1 MSSFFNFL
9 WRSQRVDDDASVG
22 GMEQP
27 SSSATQNTSGWSNY
41 FPSISI
47 PSLPNIPIPTLN
59 LFAPKD
65 ISDANEK
72 QIFNVLTTSLSPLQS
87 TLVSIQNEL
96 STNNPRIKFISDK
109 IATLEMEE
117 LKLLDLSP
125 GDIGKILN
133 FNKDSSPG
141 NIAPILPIIN
151 DGIKKSSTTILE
163 ILKKFSEYFNTAHS
177 TAGLEARQTIKTKIN
192 AGQFLFNYEE
202 RKLIMLGLADLAA
215 KYPNSILFTRL
226 YNQLRLDPTRQ
237 KAVVR
242 AQEISTILIN
252 KDFEEAKKE
261 LLEIYNN
268 NGGKSFLPKDIFN
281 HYQALQSVTEIF
293 DRQPFK
299 QQQLDVIFTV
309 DLLTEK
315 FAKESKSSSEK
326 LALSNTYKE
335 LSQFLADPKKTDEI
349 TPPQPSLKEE
359 IGPPTINSTV
369 ASVNNTASLTL
380 FPPSSSPKIATF
392 VGALN
397 LAQKSIGSVNSA
409 LSNLSNNNAGLLSDS
424 LPDLPHQGFAE
435 TALIKMQQLQHAINS
450 LKEFTQKADQIYQRF
465 NSNTSAIPQIAP
477 SPHANKKP
485 HQDSSNT
492 KKIEEITSSNP
503 SLKEEIDPPTNNS
516 TVASVSSTASLP
528 LALPFSFPKIASLV
542 NSLESAQNGIARLNN
557 ALSPSSNTNA
567 GLLPGSMPDSQSQ
580 SFADTVLGKMLQLHN
595 AINSLKEWT
604 QKADQIY
611 QKFNSNT
618 SAITQIAPSQ
628 TVAPTVSVTTNNPV
642 NNPAPPIT
650 TPTIGW
656 DAANH
661 ALNKVNEI
669 ASTLQSLFQGQAQPN
684 QQSNQNL
691 PNAPQVQSPNI
702 LHEVKSI
709 LSAVKEAA
717 DKIKPMFDFAKE
729 VNDAPVQHPST
740 VERIQ
745 STVETFNQSVQTL
758 SAAFN
763 RISTLIPGLA
773 PANPNQ
779 PVPQNAQNPLDSIKT
794 RLFALI
800 EGQNPQHADCA
811 ALIGEI
817 DQILNAPPVLHI
829 QKNQWDADE
838 IRDWNGIK
846 TDLQGIVNTNPFT
859 VAQPVKDALSQK
871 IKGPLSKHFSK
882 WDYILNMVQ
891 SFAATAT
898 TKVGEA
904 VAKTACTQLASSLHS
919 MLSLAGDRIRNPN
932 GQGGSVP
939 NIPAAILPM
948 LDQFLGNLNNVKT
961 NGSWRDLA
969 SAMNSFKNAAVQQFP
984 LVSVNNSIFSMSAL
998 DSFLSLD
1005 WLFKPQGNAV
1015 KPPDMPFATILPKPE
1030 IKPNTPVNF
1039 EAIEASTN
1047 LHKNEMVRNFTNYTV
1062 MHFIYERLLGIKL
1075 DNPLL
1080 LNQVIDAAH
1089 TASAN
1094 PASGLTF
1101 ETAAKQRFFHELDLA
1116 RKQGKINIFSYWAG
1130 KLMFIILNSQLQG
1143 VVNKFSENI
1152 LQHVRQVLVKKDMAG
1167 FEELQN
1173 STAKRLSS
1181 YLGALG
1187 NAFRNILKRPPMN
1200 GRIDEE
1206 VAAEMSKKEYN
1217 HGHTVSGLYQGVAKK
1232 ALGTFMADLTLSAF
1246 FKHLFEK
1253 GKANSNTF
1261 PKRAYNFALS
1271 VASGLTSI
1279 LVFVPSIALKFFL
1292 VDRFQKWLVTNNK
1305 IEQLID
1311 ISSNA
1316 IEDKRG
1322 YTHAIN
1328 VVIANQLQDV
1338 LSELNNPNST
1348 PLSSTP
1354 QSEGKRKNLEE
1365 LVKNLLD
1372 VVKMTKCST
1381 TRELEELIEKKSVK
1395 NQIES
1400 SIEDIAVPQVVKSVV
1415 ELINTAY
1422 TTIMNR
1428 EHMEKQLA
1436 NFMTMLNSSLRDT
1449 TQVEPA
1455 TVKATEVKIEL
1466 LLDQILEITL
1476 ERALKEK
1483 LEFSMTD
1490 QVKHI
1495 NDFSSGVR
1503 NQIQGLKDV
1512 VEAQKN
1518 ASRDAYHRGDRNAAA
1533 NHIRTLLTQ
1542 FNRVAENLHQN
1553 FFTDIS
1559 AKQDLS
1565 GYIKDHLKTASH
1577 NGAVALN
1584 KIKQPL
1590 EAMQSLLDR
1599 VLRGEQINDLDSQ
1612 VNALHDQLNRAQG
1625 DLYQWL
1631 QSEDLKAINPH
1642 SINFAQWKWLTD
1654 FIKGN
1659 AKAIVKERSKYMLDF
1674 LRKPYNLRYGLFH
1687 HLAFIPFIGEKV

>member
-1 MSSFFNFL
+1 MSLIGSWLFPGPDPDYDT
-9 WRSQRVDDDASVG
+9 SGS
-22 GMEQP
+22 GMENPSSTPP
-27 SSSATQNTSGWSNY
+27 SSSPSNFWGWTNYFQNVSFPT
-41 FPSISI
+41 FPSI
-47 PSLPNIPIPTLN
+47 PIPNLN
-59 LFAPKD
+59 PFAPKE
-65 ISDANEK
+65 ISDANDK
-72 QIFNVLTTSLSPLQS
+72 QIYNVLTSSLSPLQS
-87 TLVSIQNEL
+87 TLVFIQNEL
-96 STNNPRIKFISDK
+96 SKPNPRIKLISDK
-109 IATLEMEE
+109 IDLLQMEE
-117 LKLLDLSP
+117 LKLLNLPPS
-125 GDIGKILN
+125 DIGKIIQFSTTAKQGSVPLILPQIN
-133 FNKDSSPG
+133 DAIKASCN
-141 NIAPILPIIN
+141 PIL
-151 DGIKKSSTTILE
+151 E
-163 ILKKFSEYFNTAHS
+163 ALKNFSAYFA
-177 TAGLEARQTIKTKIN
+177 QTDNPVCKIALQTLKAKTD
-192 AGQFLFNYEE
+192 AGQFLFNFDE
-202 RKLIMLGLADLAA
+202 RNRIMLGLAELTALHPD
-215 KYPNSILFTRL
+215 NVLFKNL
-226 YNQLRLDPTRQ
+226 YFNLRLDPTRQ
-237 KAVVR
+237 KAIDR
-242 AQEISTILIN
+242 ANSISIEISN
-252 KDFEEAKKE
+252 ADFEEAKKTFK
-261 LLEIYNN
+261 NN
-268 NGGKSFLPKDIFN
+268 FDKNKSFLPVDIFN
-281 HYQALQSVTEIF
+281 HYVKLKTDNEILDRHPSRELQLEFLYKV
-293 DRQPFK
+293 DRA
-299 QQQLDVIFTV
+299 I
-309 DLLTEK
+309 EK
-315 FAKESKSSSEK
+315 FSVSSNPADR
-326 LALSNTYKE
+326 LNLSNVFKT
-335 LSQFLADPKKTDEI
+335 LAQFLADPKKIDEI
-349 TPPQPSLKEE
+349 NPSHSSSKEE
-359 IGPPTINSTV
+359 IDPPKPNKPPTV
-369 ASVNNTASLTL
+369 ASVSSTVSLPLYPTSSSTL
-380 FPPSSSPKIATF
+380 PPLSSPKIATF
-392 VGALN
+392 VNALDLVQN
-397 LAQKSIGSVNSA
+397 SITR
-409 LSNLSNNNAGLLSDS
+409 LNNAVSYLGNNKSGLLPDS
-424 LPDLPHQGFAE
+424 LPLMQPQGYAD
-435 TALIKMQQLQHAINS
+435 TARLKMVQLQNAIHF
-450 LKEFTQKADQIYQRF
+450 LKDWAQKADQ
-465 NSNTSAIPQIAP
+465 T
-477 SPHANKKP
+477 
-485 HQDSSNT
+485 
-492 KKIEEITSSNP
+492 
-503 SLKEEIDPPTNNS
+503 
-516 TVASVSSTASLP
+516 
-528 LALPFSFPKIASLV
+528 
-542 NSLESAQNGIARLNN
+542 
-557 ALSPSSNTNA
+557 
-567 GLLPGSMPDSQSQ
+567 
-580 SFADTVLGKMLQLHN
+580 
-595 AINSLKEWT
+595 
-604 QKADQIY
+604 Y

-618 SAITQIAPSQ
+618 RVVPQIAPSP
-628 TVAPTVSVTTNNPV
+628 TAVPTVTVPTNTPEPPLPIS
-642 NNPAPPIT
+642 PALPL
-650 TPTIGW
+650 TIPALGW
-656 DAANH
+656 DTADQV
-661 ALNKVNEI
+661 LKKVGEI
-669 ASTLQSLFQGQAQPN
+669 AGSLQSLFQGQAQPN
-684 QQSNQNL
+684 PQINQNNQNPL
-691 PNAPQVQSPNI
+691 NGPQVQSPNI
-702 LHEVKSI
+702 LQEVNSI
-709 LSAVKEAA
+709 LSAVKDAA
-717 DKIKPMFDFAKE
+717 DKIKPMFDFAKQ

-745 STVETFNQSVQTL
+745 STVETFNQSVQAL

-773 PANPNQ
+773 PVHPSQ
-779 PVPQNAQNPLDSIKT
+779 PAPQTVPPNAQNPLDSIKT
-794 RLFALI
+794 RLFSLI
-800 EGQNPQHADCA
+800 EGQNPQQADCA

-817 DQILNAPPVLHI
+817 DQILNAPPVQHI

-846 TDLQGIVNTNPFT
+846 TDLQGIANTNPFT
-859 VAQPVKDALSQK
+859 VAQPVKDAISQK

-904 VAKTACTQLASSLHS
+904 VAKTACTQLAGSLHS

-932 GQGGSVP
+932 AQGGAAP

-1015 KPPDMPFATILPKPE
+1015 KPPDMPFASILPKPE

-1047 LHKNEMVRNFTNYTV
+1047 LQKNEMVRNFTNYTA

-1089 TASAN
+1089 TASTN

-1130 KLMFIILNSQLQG
+1130 KLLFVILNSQLQG

-1152 LQHVRQVLVKKDMAG
+1152 LQHVREVLVKKDVAG

-1232 ALGTFMADLTLSAF
+1232 ALGTFMADLSLSAF
-1246 FKHLFEK
+1246 LKHLFEK
-1253 GKANSNTF
+1253 GKANPDTF
-1261 PKRAYNFALS
+1261 PKRAYNFVLS
-1271 VASGLTSI
+1271 VASGITGI
-1279 LVFVPSIALKFFL
+1279 LVFVPSIALKFIL

-1338 LSELNNPNST
+1338 LSELNNPNSS
-1348 PLSSTP
+1348 PLSNTP

-1381 TRELEELIEKKSVK
+1381 TRELEELIEKKSIK

-1428 EHMEKQLA
+1428 EQMEKQLA

-1449 TQVEPA
+1449 TQVDPTA
-1455 TVKATEVKIEL
+1455 VKATEVKIEL

-1518 ASRDAYHRGDRNAAA
+1518 ASRDAYHRGDRNTAA

-1542 FNRVAENLHQN
+1542 FNKVAENLHQN

-1584 KIKQPL
+1584 KLKQPL

-1599 VLRGEQINDLDSQ
+1599 VLKGEQVNDLDSQ

-1642 SINFAQWKWLTD
+1642 SINFTQWKWLTD

>member
-1 MSSFFNFL
+1 MSSIFNFF
-9 WRSQRVDDDASVG
+9 WPSQGVDDNASVG

-47 PSLPNIPIPTLN
+47 PSLPNIPIPNLN
-59 LFAPKD
+59 PFAPAE
-65 ISDANEK
+65 ITNSDDK
-72 QIFNVLTTSLSPLQS
+72 QIFNILTTPLSPLQS
-87 TLVSIQNEL
+87 SLILIQKEL
-96 STNNPRIKFISDK
+96 SKQSPHIKTISDLTDA
-109 IATLEMEE
+109 IGLED
-117 LKLLDLSP
+117 LKLLNLTP
-125 GDIGKILN
+125 GDIGKVLQ
-133 FNKDSSPG
+133 FSKDAKTG
-141 NIAPILPIIN
+141 NIPPIIPIIN
-151 DGIKKSSTTILE
+151 IALQRSTTPILE
-163 ILKKFSEYFNTAHS
+163 ALKNFSAYFAKIEHPACKTAF
-177 TAGLEARQTIKTKIN
+177 QTLKTKID
-192 AGQFLFNYEE
+192 AGQFLFNYDE
-202 RKLIMLGLADLAA
+202 RKLIMLGLAELATTYQ
-215 KYPNSILFTRL
+215 KNIFFNRL
-226 YNQLRLDPTRQ
+226 YFQLRLDTTRQ
-237 KAVVR
+237 NAAVR
-242 AQEISTILIN
+242 AKEISDIILN
-252 KDFEEAKKE
+252 KDFKKAKEE
-261 LLEIYNN
+261 LLEIFNKN
-268 NGGKSFLPKDIFN
+268 HEKSFLPKAIFE
-281 HYQALQSVTEIF
+281 HYQALQYVTEIF

-299 QQQLDVIFTV
+299 EQQLDCIFKV

-315 FAKESKSSSEK
+315 FAKASKSTADK
-326 LALSNTYKE
+326 LELSNAYKD
-335 LSQFLADPKKTDEI
+335 LAQFLTEPKIVEKI
-349 TPPQPSLKEE
+349 TTSTSSSKEE
-359 IGPPTINSTV
+359 IDPPTKNPTVATVSSTV
-369 ASVNNTASLTL
+369 SLPLYPTSSSTL
-380 FPPSSSPKIATF
+380 PPPASPKIATF
-392 VGALN
+392 VSALD
-397 LAQKSIGSVNSA
+397 LAQNSIARLNNAVSY
-409 LSNLSNNNAGLLSDS
+409 LSNNNAGLPSDS
-424 LPDLPHQGFAE
+424 LPNLQTQGYAD
-435 TALIKMQQLQHAINS
+435 TARNKMVQLQNAIYF
-450 LKEFTQKADQIYQRF
+450 LKDWAQKADQTYQRF
-465 NSNTSAIPQIAP
+465 NSNTPAVPQIAP
-477 SPHANKKP
+477 SPTTIP
-485 HQDSSNT
+485 T
-492 KKIEEITSSNP
+492 TIV
-503 SLKEEIDPPTNNS
+503 PTNNP
-516 TVASVSSTASLP
+516 TNIPALP
-528 LALPFSFPKIASLV
+528 LTI
-542 NSLESAQNGIARLNN
+542 
-557 ALSPSSNTNA
+557 
-567 GLLPGSMPDSQSQ
+567 
-580 SFADTVLGKMLQLHN
+580 
-595 AINSLKEWT
+595 
-604 QKADQIY
+604 
-611 QKFNSNT
+611 
-618 SAITQIAPSQ
+618 
-628 TVAPTVSVTTNNPV
+628 
-642 NNPAPPIT
+642 PA
-650 TPTIGW
+650 IGW
-656 DAANH
+656 DTADQ
-661 ALNKVNEI
+661 ALKKVSEI
-669 ASTLQSLFQGQAQPN
+669 AGSLQSLFQGQGQPN
-684 QQSNQNL
+684 PQNNQNNQNP
-691 PNAPQVQSPNI
+691 PNGPQVQSPNI
-702 LHEVKSI
+702 LQEVNSI

-717 DKIKPMFDFAKE
+717 DKIKPMFDFAKQ

-794 RLFALI
+794 RLFSLI
-800 EGQNPQHADCA
+800 EGQNPQHADCV

-817 DQILNAPPVLHI
+817 DQILNAPPVQQI

-904 VAKTACTQLASSLHS
+904 VAKTACTQLAGSLHS

-932 GQGGSVP
+932 AQGGAAP

-961 NGSWRDLA
+961 NGSSRDLA

-1015 KPPDMPFATILPKPE
+1015 KPPDMPFASILPKPE

-1047 LHKNEMVRNFTNYTV
+1047 LQKNEIVRNFSHYTV
-1062 MHFIYERLLGIKL
+1062 MHFIYERILGIKL
-1075 DNPLL
+1075 ENPLL

-1089 TASAN
+1089 NASVN

-1101 ETAAKQRFFHELDLA
+1101 EAAAKQRFYHELDLA

-1152 LQHVRQVLVKKDMAG
+1152 LQHVRQVLVKKDVAG

-1232 ALGTFMADLTLSAF
+1232 ALGTFMADLSLSAF
-1246 FKHLFEK
+1246 LKHLFEK
-1253 GKANSNTF
+1253 GKATPDTI

-1271 VASGLTSI
+1271 VASGITSI
-1279 LVFVPSIALKFFL
+1279 LVFVPSIALKFIL

-1338 LSELNNPNST
+1338 LSELNNPNSS
-1348 PLSSTP
+1348 PLSNTP

-1381 TRELEELIEKKSVK
+1381 TRELEELIEKKSIK

-1428 EHMEKQLA
+1428 EQMEKQLA

-1449 TQVEPA
+1449 TQVDPTA
-1455 TVKATEVKIEL
+1455 VKATEVKIEL

-1512 VEAQKN
+1512 IEAQKN
-1518 ASRDAYHRGDRNAAA
+1518 ASRDAYHRGDRNTAS

-1584 KIKQPL
+1584 KLKQPL

-1599 VLRGEQINDLDSQ
+1599 VLRGEQINDLDNQ